1 MAYRPRPASPTNTT
15 FSGISKYQTDSYRP
29 IRDRDPPQ
37 DPQAEARRVA
47 KTHYEEL
54 QVFLSAHVSKEAPN
68 TRSSAREK
76 LTRLTKQQFQELS
89 TDVYD
94 ELIRRNAK
102 SETPH
107 LPNREDFH
115 PKRNQARQKLSTLPK
130 PRFKDLA
137 SDVYFELGR
146 RYPEFRESEV
156 PPDTPDSV
164 YEEFPSDSKP
174 SQPATSGPSR
184 TRSPEQM
191 GGPGRMGQPNG
202 MMSTL
207 NSNSNNNKGPDR
219 RPTPEQPPYGRRS
232 EENRAFGRQPSQAS
246 RDNDGESTYSGARRR
261 PSNDTDTQYA
271 RKMQDQ
277 ISPGPSSAT
286 AGVVIPNKSTI
297 AEEEIQVPYG
307 RDSRARDSDI
317 RDSVVTDGSG
327 EENFPRRSPPKENLS
342 VSNNWDRSPS
352 TPLQGGLSALAAG
365 LKRGQPQP
373 QQLDLSDE
381 DDRTEFFETSTVGG
395 GRARSGSGSSNAT
408 RRKMETRGG
417 MDREETEKMRK
428 DYEYRIT
435 SLQSKNATLQEEL
448 DIANK
453 RKREDEDLI
462 RELRD
467 EIGSMRSK
475 QSDHSTAMREVERRL
490 ADERSSRERS
500 EQQMLEAHTLELKQ
514 MKKRCEDL
522 ESEKRNMPSFG
533 DSTGIIE
540 DLKAG
545 MESLLEE
552 VKELASRNDELTYA
566 RDEDEETIRELR
578 TQMTDYKK
586 KYERAK
592 TELRNLKAT
601 SSLFLQKPKHDN
613 HLPTS
618 RTGAIQDM
626 HITAF
631 QSASDDLLSTGRSD
645 NPSRVL
651 NPMKEVVDA
660 VSAII
665 EDVRSYD
672 LTQRSEQDP
681 PVDWATVD
689 NLCERTQAT
698 LSNLV
703 TASKTHATSY
713 GLSPV
718 SLLDAALSHVSA
730 SVTELAKLLLIRSSS
745 KGYDDEPKGNLTNGR
760 YGASSK
766 VSTSPLLSA
775 SRSNSRLGGTSDRD
789 LRSAGDRDLRGAG
802 DRDLRGTANRDVRG
816 AGDRDLRDRDP
827 RGASDRDLRSLRD
840 FSEQSSSSLNSPPSL
855 FDEPRRRG
863 EPLSPNSVPPSAGRG
878 DWNELKPYLESQ
890 SELLVQAIQGVL
902 TAVRNP
908 TPSPELNENVTQ
920 IITIVSS
927 IVAISRDSLPQSSY
941 DRGLVVLNTL
951 SEHCNK
957 LSEVQAERSITKDSR
972 QVMAQSSFA
981 IASSVKDLMKL

>member
-207 NSNSNNNKGPDR
+207 NSNSNNKGPDR

-261 PSNDTDTQYA
+261 PSNDTDTQ
-271 RKMQDQ
+271 
-277 ISPGPSSAT
+277 
-286 AGVVIPNKSTI
+286 
-297 AEEEIQVPYG
+297 
-307 RDSRARDSDI
+307 
-317 RDSVVTDGSG
+317 
-327 EENFPRRSPPKENLS
+327 
-342 VSNNWDRSPS
+342 SPS

-592 TELRNLKAT
+592 TELRNLKGTDSLALYSNTACSHKDIAT

-789 LRSAGDRDLRGAG
+789 LRSAGDRDLRG
-802 DRDLRGTANRDVRG
+802 TANRDVRG

>member
-760 YGASSK
+760 YGASS
-766 VSTSPLLSA
+766 
-775 SRSNSRLGGTSDRD
+775 GTSDRD

>member
-207 NSNSNNNKGPDR
+207 NSNSNNKGPDR

-352 TPLQGGLSALAAG
+352 TPLQGGLSA
-365 LKRGQPQP
+365 
-373 QQLDLSDE
+373 
-381 DDRTEFFETSTVGG
+381 
-395 GRARSGSGSSNAT
+395 
-408 RRKMETRGG
+408 
-417 MDREETEKMRK
+417 
-428 DYEYRIT
+428 IT